1 MIQSRFY
8 PVVAGFLAVC
18 VMGAAAAFA
27 ADQKADTDAKVQVGK
42 PAPKFS
48 EPNQHEKDVS
58 LGDLKG
64 KWVVLYFY
72 PKDDTPGCTIEACD
86 FTDSV
91 AAFQGMDA
99 VVLGASPDSPA
110 SHRDFI
116 KKHGLKI
123 DLLADQDKSLLKTY
137 GALSPEGKVVRS
149 TVIID
154 PQGRVAHHWPKVS
167 AKGHAAEVKAKLEEL
182 QSKKST

>member
-1 MIQSRFY
+1 MAGLLSCA
-8 PVVAGFLAVC
+8 VAS
-18 VMGAAAAFA
+18 A
-27 ADQKADTDAKVQVGK
+27 ADEKPTAQVTVGK
-42 PAPKFS
+42 PAPAFTELK
-48 EPNQHEKDVS
+48 QDDKQVS
-58 LGDLKG
+58 LSDYKG

-91 AAFQGMDA
+91 AAFQGMNA

-116 KKHGLKI
+116 KKHDLKI
-123 DLLADQDKSLLKTY
+123 DLLSDQDKSLLKTY

-154 PQGRVAHHWPKVS
+154 PQGNVAHHWPKVN
-167 AKGHAAEVKAKLEEL
+167 AKGHAAEVKAKLQEL
-182 QSKKST
+182 QSKKAA

>member
-1 MIQSRFY
+1 MFRRFY
-8 PVVAGFLAVC
+8 PVLAVC
-18 VMGAAAAFA
+18 LFSLVLGAVPGPASA
-27 ADQKADTDAKVQVGK
+27 ADEKSAVQVGK
-42 PAPKFS
+42 PAPAFS
-48 EPNQHEKDVS
+48 VPDQDDKAVS
-58 LGDLKG
+58 LADHKG

-91 AAFQGMDA
+91 KAFEGMNA

-116 KKHGLKI
+116 KKHDLKI
-123 DLLADQDKSLLKTY
+123 DLLSDQKKELLKAY
-137 GALSPEGKVVRS
+137 GALSPEGKTVRS

-154 PQGRVAHHWPKVS
+154 PQGNVAYHWPKVN
-167 AKGHAAEVKAKLEEL
+167 AKGHAAEVKAKLKEL
-182 QSKKST
+182 QDKKSA